1 MDQVRKTQERKQ
13 QGGGKKISVNRY
25 IWRKRIVVRVT
36 PGGNTFANCYSDYLL
51 QNNIAQ
57 KGNKKEMHTW
67 PPKLINLSRP
77 SSLASVAWIR

>member
-36 PGGNTFANCYSDYLL
+36 PGGNTFANCYS
-51 QNNIAQ
+51 
-57 KGNKKEMHTW
+57 E
-67 PPKLINLSRP
+67 
-77 SSLASVAWIR
+77 